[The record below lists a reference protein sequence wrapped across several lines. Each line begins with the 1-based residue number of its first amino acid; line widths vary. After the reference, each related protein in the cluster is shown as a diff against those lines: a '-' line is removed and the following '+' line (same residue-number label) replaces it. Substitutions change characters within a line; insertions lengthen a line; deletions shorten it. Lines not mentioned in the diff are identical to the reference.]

1 MQKVRLAALSLQCS
15 SAPPSVLARRSCAR
29 FADAGVPG
37 LLLLLCFASGLELPQ
52 MRALSIAVAIA
63 LRRHVR
69 SCSPRVLHHTHPVDL
84 ACFVQ
89 VSMSAIQRGA
99 VVVWH
104 AVLPLENS
112 VVHKIFSRGC
122 APHPLSLE
130 TRFSLYHIKV
140 LHLLVNRLCPR
151 STAAERGR
159 SFCSF
164 DSARSSALPIASTDA
179 MALYTLRARTA
190 SVGNNKG
197 DDSHSTNEWLRRT
210 SAPLSVACV
219 ETILASRRDWPVPT
233 IA

>member
-1 MQKVRLAALSLQCS
+1 MAPFAAGILLDEGARCKRLAVCAKGAPALSLQCA
-15 SAPPSVLARRSCAR
+15 SAPPSVLAGRSWAR

-140 LHLLVNRLCPR
+140 LHLLANRLGGGPR
-151 STAAERGR
+151 GPNVEHRGLSGVVGGEVDVGTARG
-159 SFCSF
+159 S
-164 DSARSSALPIASTDA
+164 
-179 MALYTLRARTA
+179 
-190 SVGNNKG
+190 
-197 DDSHSTNEWLRRT
+197 LRR
-210 SAPLSVACV
+210 
-219 ETILASRRDWPVPT
+219 PVVGWLQLL
-233 IA
+233 

>member
-140 LHLLVNRLCPR
+140 LHLLANRLPGRCAIHTVGSQRGLGIQFSPLFSPRNTHAGWKVNRP
-151 STAAERGR
+151 
-159 SFCSF
+159 
-164 DSARSSALPIASTDA
+164 
-179 MALYTLRARTA
+179 Y
-190 SVGNNKG
+190 N
-197 DDSHSTNEWLRRT
+197 T
-210 SAPLSVACV
+210 SM
-219 ETILASRRDWPVPT
+219 RW
-233 IA
+233 